1 MPKKEERRHE
11 ENEERERKS
20 NQVVSGKI
28 SLSRN
33 LGPKLAPEQEVT
45 DAVRTGGEEFSQK
58 EIMKLKEASS
68 TVAVFYTE
76 TSLQNALL
84 FSARENGRIREMF
97 D

>member
-1 MPKKEERRHE
+1 MK
-11 ENEERERKS
+11 RERKS

-33 LGPKLAPEQEVT
+33 LGPKLAPEHKVT
-45 DAVRTGGEEFSQK
+45 DVVRTGGEEFSQK

-84 FSARENGRIREMF
+84 FSERERTGEFVRCLTEKRGPLKS
-97 D
+97 